1 MKSFSLK
8 KIALFF
14 FSSIVYLSFA
24 LQSPGCGSDSVTTP
38 VITPPDS
45 NVVVYDSLGIN
56 MSSTNLGI
64 NLISGKITASN
75 DSKKDVL
82 VANSIPGSYFFES
95 GSLAGGEKTM
105 FNFVDSNY
113 TQAQF
118 DALSNVSAWGSSG
131 SAIDP
136 ALFTQ
141 AGTQTFFLLTQGMT
155 KTPVFGFYLQG
166 RYDNHETANRVF
178 GMIRVR
184 SFTGGGLA
192 ASVLNISVKFNKAGL
207 NKFTD

>member
-1 MKSFSLK
+1 MKSISLK
-8 KIALFF
+8 RTALLF

-38 VITPPDS
+38 VNTAPDT
-45 NVVVYDSLGIN
+45 NVVVFDSLGI
-56 MSSTNLGI
+56 SITSTNLGI
-64 NLISGKITASN
+64 NLLIGKITASS
-75 DSKKDVL
+75 DSKKDAL
-82 VANSIPGSYFFES
+82 VASSVPGSYFFES

-105 FNFVDSNY
+105 FNLVDSNY

-118 DALSNVSAWGSSG
+118 NALSSVSAWGSSG

-136 ALFTQ
+136 AKFTQ
-141 AGTQTFFLLTQGMT
+141 GGTQTFYLLTQGMT

-166 RYDNHETANRVF
+166 RFDNHETSSRVF

-184 SFTGGGLA
+184 SFTGSGLA
-192 ASVLNISVKFNKAGL
+192 ASVLSISVRINKAGL
-207 NKFTD
+207 NKFTN

>member
-1 MKSFSLK
+1 MKSISLK
-8 KIALFF
+8 RIALFF
-14 FSSIVYLSFA
+14 LSSIVFLSFA

-38 VITPPDS
+38 VNTPPDS

-56 MSSTNLGI
+56 ITSTNLGI
-64 NLISGKITASN
+64 NLLNGKITASA

-82 VANSIPGSYFFES
+82 IANSIPGSYFFES

-105 FNFVDSNY
+105 FNLVDSNY

-118 DALSNVSAWGSSG
+118 NALANVSAWGTSG

-136 ALFTQ
+136 AKFTQ
-141 AGTQTFFLLTQGMT
+141 GGTQTFYLLTQGMT

-166 RYDNHETANRVF
+166 KYDNHETANRVY

-184 SFTGGGLA
+184 SFTGSGLA
-192 ASVLNISVKFNKAGL
+192 ASVLSISVKLNKAGV
-207 NKFTD
+207 NKFK